1 MRTSRSIALSLAT
14 LGLMVGLWPAATA
27 SGSSGPLP
35 WDGAL
40 ETIVDFLSSVA
51 APAVFKVALGGC
63 CRLLCSQREQH
74 RVPPVVRLL
83 FGTGVALLAVRLFN
97 FVLPF

>member
-40 ETIVDFLSSVA
+40 ETIVDFLGSVA
-51 APAVFKVALGGC
+51 APAAFKVAVGAVVVCFAVSGNSTA
-63 CRLLCSQREQH
+63 CRR
-74 RVPPVVRLL
+74 
-83 FGTGVALLAVRLFN
+83 
-97 FVLPF
+97 